1 MTGRVSRRNLRK
13 AGLLAVPFLLGAC
26 AHTFDART
34 LGANVSLASAPG
46 VGVPAC
52 TTPFRRS
59 EKAVFLMW
67 GLIPA
72 SRPSLQNALASQVT
86 GTAEVRNL
94 RISVRS
100 RFTDLLFTA
109 ISVGLVVPRSV
120 TFEGCVVSAS
130 TP

>member
-1 MTGRVSRRNLRK
+1 MTGPVSRRNLRK

-34 LGANVSLASAPG
+34 LGPNVSLASAPG
-46 VGVPAC
+46 APVCA
-52 TTPFRRS
+52 TTFRRS